1 MRRSEDKTTANKI
14 YVILSGMETITSAER
29 SVVKILKILKISCK
43 YDKLFQTTNMLKFY
57 MINLDN
63 KG

>member
-29 SVVKILKILKISCK
+29 SVVKILKILKIYCK
-43 YDKLFQTTNMLKFY
+43 YEKLFQTTNMLKFY